1 MNNKKQ
7 LLDKVFVI
15 SVIIKMDRFKCYH
28 AAKPK
33 AEADNTYRDLDYLGY
48 HKNRI

>member
-1 MNNKKQ
+1 MNNNKQ
-7 LLDKVFVI
+7 LLDKVLV
-15 SVIIKMDRFKCYH
+15 KCYH

>member
-1 MNNKKQ
+1 MNNNKQ
-7 LLDKVFVI
+7 LLDKGFCNI
-15 SVIIKMDRFKCYH
+15 RNNQDRFKCYH